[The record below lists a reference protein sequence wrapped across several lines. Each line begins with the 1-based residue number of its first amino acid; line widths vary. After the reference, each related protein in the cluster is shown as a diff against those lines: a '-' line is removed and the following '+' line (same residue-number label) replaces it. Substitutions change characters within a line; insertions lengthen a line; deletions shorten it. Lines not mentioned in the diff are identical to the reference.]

1 MPAQRPSA
9 NAKECSGIGHYRSA
23 RMRSDDHYSG
33 GDNCHNREK
42 SRFTLLPEQ
51 KEEWNKCGGEGSRQE
66 FMLERA
72 FSSYG
77 TTAHFWNGANPAQ
90 KTEYVELMDFFK
102 QHATRDDEGDG
113 GEHTEGAKDVFVVA
127 NQISKHKVA
136 ANSVQQESTLINQG
150 TGIEREDQNTGQGS
164 TRCPG
169 EEYDVQRSESIA
181 E

>member
-1 MPAQRPSA
+1 MGSNDDYACCYNPENCE
-9 NAKECSGIGHYRSA
+9 NACLALS
-23 RMRSDDHYSG
+23 
-33 GDNCHNREK
+33 
-42 SRFTLLPEQ
+42 PEQ
-51 KEEWNKCGGEGSRQE
+51 KEEREKSGSEGPRQE

-77 TTAHFWNGANPAQ
+77 TTTHFWNGANPAQ
-90 KTEYVELMDFFK
+90 KTKYVELMDFFK

-136 ANSVQQESTLINQG
+136 ADSVQQESTLINQG